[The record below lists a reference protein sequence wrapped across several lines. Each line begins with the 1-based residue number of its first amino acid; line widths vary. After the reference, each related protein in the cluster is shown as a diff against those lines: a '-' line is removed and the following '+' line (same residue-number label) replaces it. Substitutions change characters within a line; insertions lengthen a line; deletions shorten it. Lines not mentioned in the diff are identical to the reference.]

1 VLVISQ
7 HEIVRQQ
14 LVAYLRRSASF
25 AVRGAELSV
34 GAIVRAQPD
43 VLVLD
48 LSRVSADHLREALDA
63 SRGVGAR
70 VIGLASMHEPA
81 VERAV
86 LETGGLY
93 RLKSAGADGL
103 ADLVHAAAC

>member
-1 VLVISQ
+1 VQPTGDSKQDTRRAPAGLVQVLVISQ

-25 AVRGAELSV
+25 AVGGAELSV

-48 LSRVSADHLREALDA
+48 LSRVSGTTCERRSMRVAGWAL
-63 SRGVGAR
+63 G
-70 VIGLASMHEPA
+70 
-81 VERAV
+81 
-86 LETGGLY
+86 
-93 RLKSAGADGL
+93 
-103 ADLVHAAAC
+103 

>member
-1 VLVISQ
+1 
-7 HEIVRQQ
+7 
-14 LVAYLRRSASF
+14 
-25 AVRGAELSV
+25 
-34 GAIVRAQPD
+34 
-43 VLVLD
+43 
-48 LSRVSADHLREALDA
+48 
-63 SRGVGAR
+63 